1 MSVVMTEEVVEI
13 VSPTLTGEFSLIN
26 GVLYKKK
33 KQKVE
38 VESLQDFIILNMDV
52 FLQNFETLSLEPLF
66 LVLVF
71 CYKKRLHSVNI
82 L

>member
-33 KQKVE
+33 KQEVAVE
-38 VESLQDFIILNMDV
+38 
-52 FLQNFETLSLEPLF
+52 
-66 LVLVF
+66 
-71 CYKKRLHSVNI
+71 
-82 L
+82 